1 MRSALSLQAIKR
13 VNKLESLYLLIPLS
27 IVIAFVIGF
36 VFWWTIRSGQL
47 DDLEGPSWRILH
59 DDDKTDSKAPHS
71 SEEKQ
76 KNPD

>member
-1 MRSALSLQAIKR
+1 M
-13 VNKLESLYLLIPLS
+13 ESLYLLIPLS

-59 DDDKTDSKAPHS
+59 DDDKTDSKEPHS
-71 SEEKQ
+71 NEEKQ
-76 KNPD
+76 KFPD

>member
-1 MRSALSLQAIKR
+1 M
-13 VNKLESLYLLIPLS
+13 ESLYLLIPLS
-27 IVIAFVIGF
+27 ILIAFVIGF

-59 DDDKTDSKAPHS
+59 DDDKPAENQADF

-76 KNPD
+76 KFPD

>member
-1 MRSALSLQAIKR
+1 M
-13 VNKLESLYLLIPLS
+13 ESLYLLIPLS

-59 DDDKTDSKAPHS
+59 DDDKADSKETHFN
-71 SEEKQ
+71 EEKQ
-76 KNPD
+76 NFPD

>member
-1 MRSALSLQAIKR
+1 M
-13 VNKLESLYLLIPLS
+13 ESLYLLIPLS
-27 IVIAFVIGF
+27 ILLAFVIGF

-59 DDDKTDSKAPHS
+59 DDDKLPQKTDSNDA
-71 SEEKQ
+71 EKQ

>member
-1 MRSALSLQAIKR
+1 
-13 VNKLESLYLLIPLS
+13 LESLYLLIPLS

-59 DDDKTDSKAPHS
+59 DDDKSELKEHHLH
-71 SEEKQ
+71 EEKQ
-76 KNPD
+76 KFPD

>member
-1 MRSALSLQAIKR
+1 
-13 VNKLESLYLLIPLS
+13 LESLYLLIPLS
-27 IVIAFVIGF
+27 SVIAFVIGF

-59 DDDKTDSKAPHS
+59 DDDKSAAKEPQS

-76 KNPD
+76 KFPD